1 MAETLLVIAILAACL
16 GFIRALLYGISS
28 INYQLDD
35 EYLRICVGR
44 LRLRKF
50 PIRDL
55 RAAEVGVRHW
65 VESWG
70 NTLDW
75 ATIREKAITVHRRS
89 GLFKR
94 VCFTPDDPQEFVD
107 RIRSHPL
114 YTGSTDGVRP

>member
-28 INYQLDD
+28 INYQIDD
-35 EYLRICVGR
+35 EYLRICVGW
-44 LRLRKF
+44 LRLRKI
-50 PIRDL
+50 PIRDI

-89 GLFKR
+89 GAFKK

-114 YTGSTDGVRP
+114 YTGSTEGVRA

>member
-16 GFIRALLYGISS
+16 GFIRGLLYGISS
-28 INYQLDD
+28 IHYQLDD
-35 EYLRICVGR
+35 EYLRICVGW

-50 PIRDL
+50 PIRDIQ
-55 RAAEVGVRHW
+55 AAEVGVRHG

-75 ATIREKAITVHRRS
+75 ATIREKAITLHRRS

-94 VCFTPDDPQEFVD
+94 VCFTPDDPQEFVE

-114 YTGSTDGVRP
+114 YTGSTEPVRP